1 LAVGEDERVPDEP
14 DDRRPGRRRRDESD
28 DRPDYERPHRG
39 GMILAFGIISLVFFQ
54 CLVGFV
60 FGILAWVMGNSD
72 LKGMADGEVDP
83 EGKQLTQ
90 VGRILGIVGL
100 GISVLYMLFL
110 VAYLIFM
117 FAFIAAMPKGPP
129 PAAPVPIPAPAPA
142 PPPIKGARAILVPTQ
157 SVGTR

>member
-1 LAVGEDERVPDEP
+1 MGTDERGPDDP
-14 DDRRPGRRRRDESD
+14 DDRRPARRRRDEYD

-39 GMILAFGIISLVFFQ
+39 GMILAFGIISLVMFQ
-54 CLVGFV
+54 CMIGLV

-100 GISVLYMLFL
+100 GISALYMLFI
-110 VAYLIFM
+110 VAYLIFV
-117 FAFIAAMPKGPP
+117 FAVIAAAPKGPP
-129 PAAPVPIPAPAPA
+129 PAAPLPAPA
-142 PPPIKGARAILVPTQ
+142 PPPIKGALVSPAFF
-157 SVGTR
+157 

>member
-1 LAVGEDERVPDEP
+1 MDEREPDDP
-14 DDRRPGRRRRDESD
+14 DDRRPDRRRRDEYV

-54 CLVGFV
+54 CLFGLV

-90 VGRILGIVGL
+90 VGRILGIVGAAI
-100 GISVLYMLFL
+100 GVLFL
-110 VAYLIFM
+110 LFWIVYFV
-117 FAFIAAMPKGPP
+117 FIIGMIAMMPKGPP
-129 PAAPVPIPAPAPA
+129 PAAPVPAPA
-142 PPPIKGARAILVPTQ
+142 PPPIKGALV
-157 SVGTR
+157 SFVLV